1 MSKQMKVIVLVVFV
15 FLLAFFAVT
24 GFTKNAYTAEEI
36 ETNLAS
42 CIADELS
49 EKKAPVKAEEIK
61 IIALCEN
68 DKEKAFVFEKDG
80 ETLSGFAIKSL
91 LLPRYQIVCGE
102 MSSSDKM
109 EENENIDLSET
120 QNFRIK
126 GYFEEH
132 LYKYEDGEFTL
143 ESSAKRM
150 NEEVK
155 NGIIRAVCGVGI
167 VLVTLFSKPK
177 KEE

>member
-1 MSKQMKVIVLVVFV
+1 MC
-15 FLLAFFAVT
+15 FLDVS
-24 GFTKNAYTAEEI
+24 Y
-36 ETNLAS
+36 
-42 CIADELS
+42 
-49 EKKAPVKAEEIK
+49 KK
-61 IIALCEN
+61 
-68 DKEKAFVFEKDG
+68 
-80 ETLSGFAIKSL
+80 
-91 LLPRYQIVCGE
+91 R
-102 MSSSDKM
+102 
-109 EENENIDLSET
+109 